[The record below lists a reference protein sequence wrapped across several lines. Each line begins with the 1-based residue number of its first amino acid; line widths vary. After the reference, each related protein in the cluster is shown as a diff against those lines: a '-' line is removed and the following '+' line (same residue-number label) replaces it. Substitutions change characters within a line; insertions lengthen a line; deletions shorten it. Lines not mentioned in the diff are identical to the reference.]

1 MYPHL
6 DLQLIF
12 TLILLTLPAYH
23 TSTITDQFSTCSNL
37 YNCGESIRG
46 VGYPFWGDHRPQI
59 CGLQGFELT
68 CGQENNFPTIDMN
81 TQTFYVLSIQESSHQ
96 MTLAHLDVDGKLC
109 KQGSLYNT
117 DLNNALFA
125 YNHDD
130 VGFVNVYYNCP
141 SDINTKTSSY
151 SEVKQ
156 CNDNG
161 LMTNSILTL
170 DVVPGLER
178 CTFNITVPV
187 LNSAILEL
195 KNNISMELGSV
206 NKGTMPHLMRLK
218 DVFKQG
224 FSVDYKIDEAYCSA
238 CKNSSG
244 LCWSGTDEAQKT
256 CLCKDGANASVC
268 TTPNKGKFF
277 YFSLIC

>member
-1 MYPHL
+1 
-6 DLQLIF
+6 
-12 TLILLTLPAYH
+12 
-23 TSTITDQFSTCSNL
+23 
-37 YNCGESIRG
+37 
-46 VGYPFWGDHRPQI
+46 
-59 CGLQGFELT
+59 
-68 CGQENNFPTIDMN
+68 MN

-96 MTLAHLDVDGKLC
+96 MTLAHLDVDGTLC
-109 KQGSLYNT
+109 KQGPLYNT
-117 DLNNALFA
+117 DLNDTLFA
-125 YNHDD
+125 YNHD

-141 SDINTKTSSY
+141 SDINTKTPC

-156 CNDNG
+156 CSDNG

-187 LNSAILEL
+187 LNSAIHEL
-195 KNNISMELGSV
+195 KNNISME
-206 NKGTMPHLMRLK
+206 LK

-256 CLCKDGANASVC
+256 CLCKDGVNASVC
-268 TTPNKGKFF
+268 TTLNKGKFI